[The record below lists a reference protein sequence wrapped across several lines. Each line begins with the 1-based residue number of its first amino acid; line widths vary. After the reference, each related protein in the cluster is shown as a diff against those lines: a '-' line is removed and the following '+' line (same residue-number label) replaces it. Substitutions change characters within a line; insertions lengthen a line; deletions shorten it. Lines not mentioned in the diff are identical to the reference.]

1 MSHENEI
8 LDLIN
13 SSAGKAA
20 PYITEKL
27 RIIGDGKM
35 SAGVAALTKYAAKSG
50 VEIGE
55 KIGMKK
61 GIGVGILGTLTVV
74 SAIKIAFDFHRK
86 KTERISELRQA
97 DQELEVE
104 ATKCKEVDQPDMK
117 GFYKKMSC

>member
-86 KTERISELRQA
+86 ISELRQA